1 MTNRNIDFGYSTYA
15 MPKID
20 AFEAIPKLSSI
31 GYKIVELCVAD
42 SKTSSL
48 NFDWKTNLSNIQSSW
63 KEIKDISIS
72 EGLKAPSLFD
82 MFSVCADTSNRQ
94 EAMDR
99 VKRTCELA
107 SNLNYERDHGVVVS
121 TLGHPEPDLS
131 WGLSTL
137 LRDQKKP
144 IIDGLRE
151 IGDIASEFNVIIGL
165 EPHVGNLI
173 DTPEKGAWAITQAN
187 HNNIK
192 LDFDISH
199 FICQGIDVQHSF
211 NLCAKYAGAVHIK
224 DGYMENGKVVFQL
237 PGEGALNLTE
247 YLDKI
252 VEFKLSH
259 LPVFAEVSFQLYTK
273 DNYDEWKTAEDCYK
287 YFSEA

>member
-1 MTNRNIDFGYSTYA
+1 
-15 MPKID
+15 
-20 AFEAIPKLSSI
+20 
-31 GYKIVELCVAD
+31 
-42 SKTSSL
+42 
-48 NFDWKTNLSNIQSSW
+48 
-63 KEIKDISIS
+63 
-72 EGLKAPSLFD
+72 
-82 MFSVCADTSNRQ
+82 
-94 EAMDR
+94 MDR

-144 IIDGLRE
+144 IVDGLRE

-173 DTPEKGAWAITQAN
+173 DSPENGAWAITQAN

-273 DNYDEWKTAEDCYK
+273 DNYDDIIKFLNLPYHDKGIDILAIGYNEKIYGIQAKFRSDEYSIIPWGELATFPGLCHSCKLDIGTVSYTHLTLPTNREV
-287 YFSEA
+287 